1 LRFGKFA
8 VETKGVSMRILLSSL
23 LVLLG
28 LSSAV
33 AQPLANLAPANTLLS
48 LSWSSQNPVIDT
60 LGDDF
65 AALNWQDAGA
75 TLERLIAYM
84 AFLDEDPDIR
94 GLLEFYQTLQD
105 TQDATDAARAQAL
118 EFCPALEGPLT
129 DLEAFSG
136 DVPFEALLTVT
147 ASPFNPVPAVTA
159 LLRLDESYAPL
170 MVDVRTALLACIAEE
185 DVVIT
190 ELVQDDVTLYVV
202 DDAGDLP
209 VVVGN
214 IDNLFFIGSNPEA
227 VRAVVRLAGGSDE
240 PSLATTESYQQ
251 ARGKLLETENYL
263 GFSLNFAALAEV
275 AEGFIGFVA
284 GDPDTEYLANRLLAM
299 LRTLGGVTAQISAT
313 EDGLVTESV
322 LTVNPEGGDSAL
334 LELIL
339 CETCTVSEP
348 FLAPEGAVGVSA
360 SYIPW
365 REVFDYAQDWLDG
378 MQDPANRI
386 DLKTLIEEETGLD
399 LDRALF
405 NWLGSEL
412 HTYQLEVVSTDLRT
426 LIYNPAQFSVI
437 PVTSA
442 EAARAGIEELGDTLG
457 PLLESLFAVAGQMD
471 PDLNALFG
479 SGLLTQRA
487 TRSYDYRGVEVT
499 RIQLGLN
506 VDVAY
511 AFVGD
516 YLVIGTP
523 IRATEI
529 AIDTYMGER
538 NALTNSAFDVA
549 RAAMPQAVSSY
560 SFSSDRLVLEGLA
573 NLFDT
578 LVQPLAFAVSAGL
591 ESLSDDPWRDFGGY
605 YVDLFGVVPVP
616 FEVPGTVS
624 GTLQDTADDT
634 MDDDGTTVYFELTDL
649 PVGESV
655 SIRLESTE
663 FDPYLRL
670 INANT
675 DTVLFENDDYQGSL
689 EISQITFTPEA
700 EVTYWIEVTSPYSSW
715 GGSFTV
721 GVSAAAVPDDDLENA
736 WTYSAFA
743 EGVTPLPLAFG
754 ETVTGVVSGQTF
766 DYGSKVANYYELI
779 GLNPGDE
786 VTVQL
791 RSGDFDTYLTLI
803 DAVAS
808 TAIDENDDNA
818 DFTGSDITFT
828 ASADVTYWVEVGSYS
843 GSGTGDYTLTV
854 SVGAGMAD
862 DEMPEV
868 EAPSFAELLELF
880 DMLPRSVRVLAE
892 HASTSSGYS
901 EVDGN
906 TVYSRKQI
914 NFIW

>member
-1 LRFGKFA
+1 
-8 VETKGVSMRILLSSL
+8 MRILLSSL

-28 LSSAV
+28 LSGAV

-60 LGDDF
+60 LGEDF
-65 AALNWQDAGA
+65 AALNWRDAAA
-75 TLERLIAYM
+75 TLEQLIAYV
-84 AFLDEDPDIR
+84 AFLDDDPDIR

-136 DVPFEALLTVT
+136 EVPFEALLTVT

-159 LLRLDESYAPL
+159 LLRLEESYAPL
-170 MVDVRTALLACIAEE
+170 MVDVRTTLLGCIAEE

-214 IDNLFFIGSNPEA
+214 IDNLFFIGTNPEA

-240 PSLATTESYQQ
+240 LSLATTESYQQ
-251 ARGKLLETENYL
+251 ARGKLLETENHL

-275 AEGFIGFVA
+275 AEGFVGVVA

-339 CETCTVSEP
+339 CETCTVSAP
-348 FLAPEGAVGVSA
+348 FLAPEGAVSIGA

-365 REVFDYAQDWLDG
+365 REVFNYAQDWLDG
-378 MQDPANRI
+378 VQDPANRI

-405 NWLGSEL
+405 NWLGSEM
-412 HTYQLEVVSTDLRT
+412 HTYQLEVLNTDLQT
-426 LIYNPAQFSVI
+426 LIYNPARFSVI
-437 PVTSA
+437 PVSSA
-442 EAARAGIEELGDTLG
+442 EAARDGIEELGNTLG
-457 PLLESLFAVAGQMD
+457 PLLESLFSVAGQMD
-471 PDLNALFG
+471 PDLDALFG
-479 SGLLTQRA
+479 SGLLSQRA

-511 AFVGD
+511 AFVGS

-523 IRATEI
+523 ASATEV
-529 AIDTYMGER
+529 AIDTYQGGR
-538 NALTNSAFDVA
+538 SALTNPAFNDA
-549 RAAMPQAVSSY
+549 RAAMPQEVSGY

-573 NLFDT
+573 SLFDT
-578 LVQPLAFAVSAGL
+578 LVQPLAFAVSAGF
-591 ESLSDDPWRDFGGY
+591 ESLADDPWRGLDEGY
-605 YVDLFGVVPVP
+605 YVDLFGIVPAP

-624 GTLQDTADDT
+624 GTLQDTDDDM

-649 PVGESV
+649 PTGESV
-655 SIRLESTE
+655 SIRLESAE

-670 INANT
+670 IDAGT
-675 DTVLFENDDYQGSL
+675 DTVLFENDDFEGSF
-689 EISQITFTPEA
+689 EISQITFMPEA

-721 GVSAAAVPDDDLENA
+721 VVSAAEVPDDDLENA

-754 ETVTGVVSGQTF
+754 ETVTGVVSGQSF

-791 RSGDFDTYLTLI
+791 RSDDFDTYLTLI
-803 DAVAS
+803 DANAS
-808 TAIDENDDNA
+808 MAIDENDDNA

-828 ASADVTYWVEVGSYS
+828 ASAGLIYWVEVSSYS

-854 SVGAGMAD
+854 SVGAGMAEED
-862 DEMPEV
+862 MPEV
-868 EAPSFAELLELF
+868 EAPTFAELLELF

-901 EVDGN
+901 EVDDN